1 MIQSRLI
8 QSKSIQ
14 KIRTICRQFLLFFVV
29 ALVVC
34 CSLTEVASASAIKT
48 VRSFHNAQ
56 KTRVVLDL
64 DSKPNYATS
73 LSQNRAVF
81 SIRVRNLSKAALS
94 PSKVPLSSQSCV
106 KAVQRR
112 IEKNDVRYLFSLN
125 GCAVPKTFVLAPKGG
140 NNDYRLVIDFENGDS
155 SGANSAS
162 SSSSNS
168 TSKNSSSNLSNAST
182 TKIVTKTDGTVIKDT
197 VVSSTKTVNGKL
209 DTSVPLS
216 TYERDL
222 FIKYSTVSKD
232 GFRSMSTA
240 NAQKYQQELTK
251 LRSDYKK
258 AQAQKT
264 AEQGR
269 VKTTITK
276 NTKTNT
282 KSKIQ
287 SQDVEELVSDAS
299 APPVPVQATPVSR
312 PFIIA
317 IDAGHGGKDPGAIG
331 KRGVREKNVTLAI
344 SKALYS
350 YINSNKQFR
359 GTLTRSR
366 DVFVDLDRRSEI
378 ARLRKAD
385 LLISIHADSVASGS
399 STARGASVLVLSE
412 NRAVRENGKILRNN
426 NQKKLIG
433 GAGEVMDQSV
443 GNPYLATAILDMS
456 STNSRSEGN
465 LLAQEILH
473 QLSAFTHV
481 RKSQPIK
488 ASLAVL
494 KAPDIPSL
502 LIETGYLSNRYE
514 EIQLNQPNYQKQIAY
529 RIYLGIKSY
538 YEKYPAQKL
547 RSRQES
553 YARTKNM
560 TNNKGTTKSVTVKKG
575 ESLGL
580 IAKRYGTTT
589 AQLKKLNSLK
599 SDTVHVGQVLY
610 LP

>member
-1 MIQSRLI
+1 M
-8 QSKSIQ
+8 
-14 KIRTICRQFLLFFVV
+14 
-29 ALVVC
+29 VC
-34 CSLTEVASASAIKT
+34 CTFTEVASASAIKS

-73 LSQNRAVF
+73 LSQNRTVF
-81 SIRVRNLSKAALS
+81 SIRIRNLSKVDLS
-94 PSKVPLSSQSCV
+94 PSNVPLSSQSCV
-106 KAVQRR
+106 RGVQRR

-125 GCAVPKTFVLAPKGG
+125 RCAVPKTFVLAPKGG
-140 NNDYRLVIDFENGDS
+140 NNDYRLVIDFENIS
-155 SGANSAS
+155 EATFSANA
-162 SSSSNS
+162 
-168 TSKNSSSNLSNAST
+168 TVKNT
-182 TKIVTKTDGTVIKDT
+182 VTKTASNGTVIKDT
-197 VVSSTKTVNGKL
+197 VVSTSKTVNGKL
-209 DTSVPLS
+209 DTTVPLS

-222 FIKYSTVSKD
+222 FIKYTTVSRD

-240 NAQKYQQELTK
+240 NAAKYQQELAK

-258 AQAQKT
+258 AQAQKI

-269 VKTTITK
+269 VKSTITK

-282 KSKIQ
+282 KTKIQ
-287 SQDVEELVSDAS
+287 SHDVEELVSDAS

-344 SKALYS
+344 SKALYR

-426 NQKKLIG
+426 KQKKLIG

-560 TNNKGTTKSVTVKKG
+560 TKNGGTAKSVTVKKG

-580 IAKRYGTTT
+580 IAKRYGSTI

>member
-1 MIQSRLI
+1 MKHLLNNFCKLI

-14 KIRTICRQFLLFFVV
+14 KIRTICRQFLLFFAV

-34 CSLTEVASASAIKT
+34 CTFTEVASASAIKS

-94 PSKVPLSSQSCV
+94 PSNVPLSSQSCV
-106 KAVQRR
+106 RGVQRR
-112 IEKNDVRYLFSLN
+112 IEKNDVRYQFSLN
-125 GCAVPKTFVLAPKGG
+125 RCAVPKTFVLAPKGG
-140 NNDYRLVIDFENGDS
+140 NNDYRLVIDFENIS
-155 SGANSAS
+155 EATFSANA
-162 SSSSNS
+162 
-168 TSKNSSSNLSNAST
+168 TVKNT
-182 TKIVTKTDGTVIKDT
+182 VTKTASNGTVIKDT
-197 VVSSTKTVNGKL
+197 VVSTSKTVNGKL
-209 DTSVPLS
+209 DTTVPLS

-222 FIKYSTVSKD
+222 FIKYTTVSRD

-240 NAQKYQQELTK
+240 NAAKYQQELAK

-258 AQAQKT
+258 AQAQKI
-264 AEQGR
+264 AEHGR
-269 VKTTITK
+269 VKSTITK

-282 KSKIQ
+282 KTKIQ
-287 SQDVEELVSDAS
+287 SHDVEELVSDAS

-426 NQKKLIG
+426 KQKKLIG

-560 TNNKGTTKSVTVKKG
+560 TKNGGTAKSVTVKKG

-580 IAKRYGTTT
+580 IAKQYGTTI

>member
-1 MIQSRLI
+1 M
-8 QSKSIQ
+8 
-14 KIRTICRQFLLFFVV
+14 
-29 ALVVC
+29 VC
-34 CSLTEVASASAIKT
+34 CTFTEVASASAIKS

-94 PSKVPLSSQSCV
+94 PSNVPLSSQSCV
-106 KAVQRR
+106 RGVQRR

-125 GCAVPKTFVLAPKGG
+125 RCAVPKIFVLAPKGG
-140 NNDYRLVIDFENGDS
+140 NNDYRLVIDFENS
-155 SGANSAS
+155 SEATFSANA
-162 SSSSNS
+162 
-168 TSKNSSSNLSNAST
+168 TVKNT
-182 TKIVTKTDGTVIKDT
+182 VTKTASNGTVIKDT
-197 VVSSTKTVNGKL
+197 VVSTSKTVNGKL
-209 DTSVPLS
+209 DTTVPLS

-222 FIKYSTVSKD
+222 FIKYTTVSKD

-240 NAQKYQQELTK
+240 NATKYQQELAK

-264 AEQGR
+264 SEQER

-282 KSKIQ
+282 KTKIQ
-287 SQDVEELVSDAS
+287 SHDVEELVSDAS

-426 NQKKLIG
+426 KQKKLIG

-560 TNNKGTTKSVTVKKG
+560 TKNGGTAKSVTVKKG

-580 IAKRYGTTT
+580 IAKRYGTTI

>member
-1 MIQSRLI
+1 M
-8 QSKSIQ
+8 
-14 KIRTICRQFLLFFVV
+14 
-29 ALVVC
+29 VC
-34 CSLTEVASASAIKT
+34 CTFTEVASASAIKS

-64 DSKPNYATS
+64 NSKPNYATS

-94 PSKVPLSSQSCV
+94 PSNVPLSSQSCV
-106 KAVQRR
+106 RGVQRR

-125 GCAVPKTFVLAPKGG
+125 RCAVPKIFVLAPKGG
-140 NNDYRLVIDFENGDS
+140 NNDYRLVIDFENS
-155 SGANSAS
+155 SEATFSANA
-162 SSSSNS
+162 
-168 TSKNSSSNLSNAST
+168 TVKNT
-182 TKIVTKTDGTVIKDT
+182 VTKTASNGTVIKDT
-197 VVSSTKTVNGKL
+197 VVSTSKTVNGKL
-209 DTSVPLS
+209 DTTVPLS

-222 FIKYSTVSKD
+222 FIKYTTVSKD

-240 NAQKYQQELTK
+240 NAAKYQQELAK

-264 AEQGR
+264 SEQGR

-282 KSKIQ
+282 KTKIQ
-287 SQDVEELVSDAS
+287 SHDVEELVSDAS

-426 NQKKLIG
+426 KQKKLIG

-560 TNNKGTTKSVTVKKG
+560 TKNGGTAKSVTVKKG

-580 IAKRYGTTT
+580 IAKRYGTTI

>member
-1 MIQSRLI
+1 MNNFCKLI

-14 KIRTICRQFLLFFVV
+14 KIRTICRQFLLFFAV

-34 CSLTEVASASAIKT
+34 CTFTEVASASAIKS

-94 PSKVPLSSQSCV
+94 PSNVPLSSQSCV
-106 KAVQRR
+106 RGVQRR

-125 GCAVPKTFVLAPKGG
+125 RCAVPKIFVLAPKGG
-140 NNDYRLVIDFENGDS
+140 NNDYRLVIDFENS
-155 SGANSAS
+155 SEATFSANA
-162 SSSSNS
+162 
-168 TSKNSSSNLSNAST
+168 TVKNT
-182 TKIVTKTDGTVIKDT
+182 VTKTASNGTVIKDT
-197 VVSSTKTVNGKL
+197 VVSTSKTANGKL
-209 DTSVPLS
+209 DTTVPLS

-222 FIKYSTVSKD
+222 FIKYTTVSKD

-240 NAQKYQQELTK
+240 NAAKYQQELAK

-264 AEQGR
+264 SEQGR

-282 KSKIQ
+282 KTKIQ
-287 SQDVEELVSDAS
+287 SHDVEELVSDAS

-426 NQKKLIG
+426 KQKKLIG

-560 TNNKGTTKSVTVKKG
+560 TKNGGTAKSVTVKKG

-580 IAKRYGTTT
+580 IAKRYGTTI

>member
-1 MIQSRLI
+1 MNNFCKLI

-14 KIRTICRQFLLFFVV
+14 KIRTICRQFLLFFAV

-34 CSLTEVASASAIKT
+34 CTFTEVASASAIKS

-81 SIRVRNLSKAALS
+81 SIRVRNLSKAALA
-94 PSKVPLSSQSCV
+94 PSNVPLSSQSCV
-106 KAVQRR
+106 RGVQRR

-125 GCAVPKTFVLAPKGG
+125 RCAVPKIFVLAPKGG
-140 NNDYRLVIDFENGDS
+140 NNDYRLVIDFENS
-155 SGANSAS
+155 SEATFSANA
-162 SSSSNS
+162 
-168 TSKNSSSNLSNAST
+168 TVKNT
-182 TKIVTKTDGTVIKDT
+182 VTKTASNGTVIKDT
-197 VVSSTKTVNGKL
+197 VVSTSKTVNGKL
-209 DTSVPLS
+209 DTTVPLS

-222 FIKYSTVSKD
+222 FIKYTTVSKD

-240 NAQKYQQELTK
+240 NAAKYQQELAK

-264 AEQGR
+264 SEQGR

-282 KSKIQ
+282 KTKIQ
-287 SQDVEELVSDAS
+287 SHDVEELVSDAS

-426 NQKKLIG
+426 KQKKLIG

-560 TNNKGTTKSVTVKKG
+560 TKNGGTAKSVTVKKG

-580 IAKRYGTTT
+580 IAKRYGTTI

>member
-1 MIQSRLI
+1 MQTVHII
-8 QSKSIQ
+8 
-14 KIRTICRQFLLFFVV
+14 FAV

-34 CSLTEVASASAIKT
+34 CTFTEVASASAIKS

-73 LSQNRAVF
+73 LSQNRAAF

-94 PSKVPLSSQSCV
+94 PSNVPLSSQSCV
-106 KAVQRR
+106 RGVQRR

-125 GCAVPKTFVLAPKGG
+125 RCAVPKIFVLAPKGG
-140 NNDYRLVIDFENGDS
+140 NNDYRLVIDFENS
-155 SGANSAS
+155 SEATFSANE
-162 SSSSNS
+162 
-168 TSKNSSSNLSNAST
+168 TVKNT
-182 TKIVTKTDGTVIKDT
+182 VTKTASNGTVIKDT
-197 VVSSTKTVNGKL
+197 VVSTSKTVNGKL
-209 DTSVPLS
+209 DTTVPLS

-222 FIKYSTVSKD
+222 FIKYTTVSKD

-240 NAQKYQQELTK
+240 NAAKYQQELAK

-264 AEQGR
+264 SEQGR

-282 KSKIQ
+282 KTKIQ
-287 SQDVEELVSDAS
+287 SHDVEELVSDAS

-426 NQKKLIG
+426 KQKKLIG

-560 TNNKGTTKSVTVKKG
+560 TKNGGTAKSVTVKKG

-580 IAKRYGTTT
+580 IAKRYGTTI

>member
-1 MIQSRLI
+1 M
-8 QSKSIQ
+8 
-14 KIRTICRQFLLFFVV
+14 
-29 ALVVC
+29 VC
-34 CSLTEVASASAIKT
+34 CTFTEVASASAIKS

-81 SIRVRNLSKAALS
+81 SIRIRNLSKAALS
-94 PSKVPLSSQSCV
+94 PSNVPLSSQSCV
-106 KAVQRR
+106 RGVQRR

-125 GCAVPKTFVLAPKGG
+125 RCAVPKTFVLAPKGG
-140 NNDYRLVIDFENGDS
+140 NNDYRLVIDFENIS
-155 SGANSAS
+155 EATFSANA
-162 SSSSNS
+162 
-168 TSKNSSSNLSNAST
+168 TVKNT
-182 TKIVTKTDGTVIKDT
+182 VTKTASNGTVIKDT
-197 VVSSTKTVNGKL
+197 VVSTSKTVNGKL
-209 DTSVPLS
+209 DTTVPLS

-222 FIKYSTVSKD
+222 FIKYTTVSRD

-240 NAQKYQQELTK
+240 NAAKYQQELAK

-258 AQAQKT
+258 AQAQKI
-264 AEQGR
+264 AEHGR
-269 VKTTITK
+269 VKSTITK

-282 KSKIQ
+282 KTKIQ
-287 SQDVEELVSDAS
+287 SHDVEELVSDAS

-344 SKALYS
+344 SKALYR

-426 NQKKLIG
+426 KQKKLIG

-560 TNNKGTTKSVTVKKG
+560 TKNGGTAKSVTVKKG

-580 IAKRYGTTT
+580 IAKRYGTTI

>member
-1 MIQSRLI
+1 M
-8 QSKSIQ
+8 
-14 KIRTICRQFLLFFVV
+14 
-29 ALVVC
+29 VC
-34 CSLTEVASASAIKT
+34 CTFTEVASASAIKS

-73 LSQNRAVF
+73 LSQNRTVF
-81 SIRVRNLSKAALS
+81 SIRIRNLSKVDLS
-94 PSKVPLSSQSCV
+94 PSNVPLSSQSCV
-106 KAVQRR
+106 RGVQRR
-112 IEKNDVRYLFSLN
+112 IEKNDVRYQFSLN
-125 GCAVPKTFVLAPKGG
+125 RCAVPKTFVLAPKGG
-140 NNDYRLVIDFENGDS
+140 NNDYRLVIDFENIS
-155 SGANSAS
+155 EATFSANA
-162 SSSSNS
+162 
-168 TSKNSSSNLSNAST
+168 TVKNT
-182 TKIVTKTDGTVIKDT
+182 VTKTASNGTVIKDT
-197 VVSSTKTVNGKL
+197 VVSTSKTVNGKL
-209 DTSVPLS
+209 DTTVPLS

-222 FIKYSTVSKD
+222 FIKYTTVSRD

-240 NAQKYQQELTK
+240 NAAKYQQELAK

-258 AQAQKT
+258 AQAQKI
-264 AEQGR
+264 AEHGR
-269 VKTTITK
+269 VKSTITK

-282 KSKIQ
+282 KTKIQ
-287 SQDVEELVSDAS
+287 SHDVEELVSDAS

-344 SKALYS
+344 SKALYR

-426 NQKKLIG
+426 KQKKLIG

-560 TNNKGTTKSVTVKKG
+560 TKNGGTAKSVTVKKG

-580 IAKRYGTTT
+580 IAKRYGSTI

>member
-1 MIQSRLI
+1 MKHLLNNFCKLI

-14 KIRTICRQFLLFFVV
+14 KIRTICRQFLLFFAV

-34 CSLTEVASASAIKT
+34 CTFTEVASASAIKS

-94 PSKVPLSSQSCV
+94 PSNVPLSSQSCV
-106 KAVQRR
+106 RGVQRR

-125 GCAVPKTFVLAPKGG
+125 RCAVPKIFVLAPKGG
-140 NNDYRLVIDFENGDS
+140 NNDYRLVIDFENS
-155 SGANSAS
+155 SEATFSANA
-162 SSSSNS
+162 
-168 TSKNSSSNLSNAST
+168 TVKNT
-182 TKIVTKTDGTVIKDT
+182 VTKTASNGTVIKDT
-197 VVSSTKTVNGKL
+197 VVSTSKTVNGKL
-209 DTSVPLS
+209 DTTVPLS

-222 FIKYSTVSKD
+222 FIKYTTVSRD

-240 NAQKYQQELTK
+240 NAAKYQQELAK

-258 AQAQKT
+258 AQKI

-269 VKTTITK
+269 VKSTITK

-282 KSKIQ
+282 KTKIQ
-287 SQDVEELVSDAS
+287 SHDVEELVSDAS

-344 SKALYS
+344 SKALYR

-426 NQKKLIG
+426 KQKKLIG

-560 TNNKGTTKSVTVKKG
+560 TKNGGTAKSVTVKKG

-580 IAKRYGTTT
+580 IAKRYGTTI
-589 AQLKKLNSLK
+589 AQLKKINSLK

>member
-1 MIQSRLI
+1 MKHLLNNFCKLI

-14 KIRTICRQFLLFFVV
+14 KIRTICRQFLLFFAV

-34 CSLTEVASASAIKT
+34 CTFTEVASASAIKS

-64 DSKPNYATS
+64 DSKPSYATS

-94 PSKVPLSSQSCV
+94 PSNVPLSSQSCV
-106 KAVQRR
+106 RGVQRR
-112 IEKNDVRYLFSLN
+112 IEKNDVRYQFSLN
-125 GCAVPKTFVLAPKGG
+125 RCAVPKTFVLAPKGG
-140 NNDYRLVIDFENGDS
+140 NNDYRLVIDFENIS
-155 SGANSAS
+155 EATFSANA
-162 SSSSNS
+162 
-168 TSKNSSSNLSNAST
+168 TVKNT
-182 TKIVTKTDGTVIKDT
+182 VTKTASNGTVIKDT
-197 VVSSTKTVNGKL
+197 VVSTSKTVNGKL
-209 DTSVPLS
+209 DTTVSLS

-222 FIKYSTVSKD
+222 FIKYTTVSRD

-240 NAQKYQQELTK
+240 NAAKYQQELAK

-258 AQAQKT
+258 AQAQKI
-264 AEQGR
+264 AEHGR
-269 VKTTITK
+269 VKSTITK

-282 KSKIQ
+282 KTKIQ
-287 SQDVEELVSDAS
+287 SHDVEELVSDAS

-426 NQKKLIG
+426 KQKKLIG

-560 TNNKGTTKSVTVKKG
+560 TKNGGTAKSVTVKKG

-580 IAKRYGTTT
+580 IAKQYGTTI

>member
-1 MIQSRLI
+1 M
-8 QSKSIQ
+8 
-14 KIRTICRQFLLFFVV
+14 
-29 ALVVC
+29 VC
-34 CSLTEVASASAIKT
+34 CTFTEVASASAIKS

-73 LSQNRAVF
+73 LSQNRTVF
-81 SIRVRNLSKAALS
+81 SIRIRNLSKVALS
-94 PSKVPLSSQSCV
+94 PSNVPLSSQSCV
-106 KAVQRR
+106 RGVQRR

-125 GCAVPKTFVLAPKGG
+125 RCAVPKTFVLAPKGG
-140 NNDYRLVIDFENGDS
+140 NNDYRLVIDFENIS
-155 SGANSAS
+155 EATFSANA
-162 SSSSNS
+162 
-168 TSKNSSSNLSNAST
+168 TVKNT
-182 TKIVTKTDGTVIKDT
+182 VTKTASNGTVIKDT
-197 VVSSTKTVNGKL
+197 VVSTSKTVNGKL
-209 DTSVPLS
+209 DTTVPLS

-222 FIKYSTVSKD
+222 FIKYTTVSRD

-240 NAQKYQQELTK
+240 NAAKYQQELAK

-258 AQAQKT
+258 AQAQKI

-269 VKTTITK
+269 VKSTITK

-282 KSKIQ
+282 KTKIQ
-287 SQDVEELVSDAS
+287 SHDVEELVSDAS

-344 SKALYS
+344 SKALYR

-426 NQKKLIG
+426 KQKKLIG

-560 TNNKGTTKSVTVKKG
+560 TKNGGTAKSVTVKKG

-580 IAKRYGTTT
+580 IAKRYSTTI

>member
-1 MIQSRLI
+1 MNNFCKLI

-14 KIRTICRQFLLFFVV
+14 KIRTICRQFLLFFAV

-34 CSLTEVASASAIKT
+34 CTFTEVASASAIKS

-94 PSKVPLSSQSCV
+94 PSNVPLSSQSCV
-106 KAVQRR
+106 RSVQRR

-125 GCAVPKTFVLAPKGG
+125 RCAVPKIFVLAPKGG
-140 NNDYRLVIDFENGDS
+140 NNDYRLVIDFENS
-155 SGANSAS
+155 SEATFSANA
-162 SSSSNS
+162 
-168 TSKNSSSNLSNAST
+168 TVKNT
-182 TKIVTKTDGTVIKDT
+182 VTKTASNGTVIKDT
-197 VVSSTKTVNGKL
+197 VVSTSKTVNGKL
-209 DTSVPLS
+209 DTTVPLS

-222 FIKYSTVSKD
+222 FIKYTTVSKD

-240 NAQKYQQELTK
+240 NAAKYQQELAK

-264 AEQGR
+264 SEQGR

-282 KSKIQ
+282 KTKIQ
-287 SQDVEELVSDAS
+287 SHDVEELVSDAS

-426 NQKKLIG
+426 KQKKLIG

-560 TNNKGTTKSVTVKKG
+560 TKNGGTAKSVTVKKG

-580 IAKRYGTTT
+580 IAKRYGTTI
-589 AQLKKLNSLK
+589 AQLKKINSLK

>member
-1 MIQSRLI
+1 MKHLLNNFCKLI
-8 QSKSIQ
+8 QTKSIQ
-14 KIRTICRQFLLFFVV
+14 KIRTICRQFLLFFAV

-34 CSLTEVASASAIKT
+34 CTFTEVASASAIKS

-94 PSKVPLSSQSCV
+94 PSNVPLSSQSCV
-106 KAVQRR
+106 RGVQRR

-125 GCAVPKTFVLAPKGG
+125 RCAVPKIFVLAPKGG
-140 NNDYRLVIDFENGDS
+140 NNDYRLVIDFENS
-155 SGANSAS
+155 SEATFSANA
-162 SSSSNS
+162 
-168 TSKNSSSNLSNAST
+168 TVKNT
-182 TKIVTKTDGTVIKDT
+182 VTKTASNGTVIKDT
-197 VVSSTKTVNGKL
+197 VVSTSKTVNGKL
-209 DTSVPLS
+209 DTTVPLS

-222 FIKYSTVSKD
+222 FIKYTTVSKD

-240 NAQKYQQELTK
+240 NATKYQQELAK

-264 AEQGR
+264 SEQGR

-282 KSKIQ
+282 KTKIQ
-287 SQDVEELVSDAS
+287 SHDVEELVSDAS

-426 NQKKLIG
+426 KQKKLIG

-560 TNNKGTTKSVTVKKG
+560 TKNGGTAKSVTVKKG

-580 IAKRYGTTT
+580 IAKRYGTTI

>member
-1 MIQSRLI
+1 M
-8 QSKSIQ
+8 
-14 KIRTICRQFLLFFVV
+14 
-29 ALVVC
+29 VC
-34 CSLTEVASASAIKT
+34 CTFTEVASASAIKS

-94 PSKVPLSSQSCV
+94 PSNVPLSSQSCV
-106 KAVQRR
+106 RGVQRR

-125 GCAVPKTFVLAPKGG
+125 RCAVPKIFVLAPKGG
-140 NNDYRLVIDFENGDS
+140 NNDYRLVIDFENS
-155 SGANSAS
+155 SEATFSANE
-162 SSSSNS
+162 
-168 TSKNSSSNLSNAST
+168 TVKNT
-182 TKIVTKTDGTVIKDT
+182 VTKTASNGTVIKDT
-197 VVSSTKTVNGKL
+197 VVSTSKTVNGKL
-209 DTSVPLS
+209 DTTVPLS

-222 FIKYSTVSKD
+222 FIKYTTVSKD

-240 NAQKYQQELTK
+240 NAAKYQQELAK

-264 AEQGR
+264 SEQGR

-282 KSKIQ
+282 KTKIQ
-287 SQDVEELVSDAS
+287 SHDVEELVSDAS

-426 NQKKLIG
+426 KQKKLIG

-560 TNNKGTTKSVTVKKG
+560 TKNGGTAKSVTVKKG

-580 IAKRYGTTT
+580 IAKRYGTTI
-589 AQLKKLNSLK
+589 AQLKKINSLK

>member
-1 MIQSRLI
+1 M
-8 QSKSIQ
+8 
-14 KIRTICRQFLLFFVV
+14 
-29 ALVVC
+29 VC
-34 CSLTEVASASAIKT
+34 CTFTEVASASAIKS

-94 PSKVPLSSQSCV
+94 PSNVPLSSQSCV
-106 KAVQRR
+106 RVVQRR

-125 GCAVPKTFVLAPKGG
+125 RCAVPKIFVLAPKGG
-140 NNDYRLVIDFENGDS
+140 NNDYRLVIDFENS
-155 SGANSAS
+155 SEATFSANA
-162 SSSSNS
+162 
-168 TSKNSSSNLSNAST
+168 TVKNT
-182 TKIVTKTDGTVIKDT
+182 VTKTASNGTVIKDT
-197 VVSSTKTVNGKL
+197 VVSTSKTVNGKL
-209 DTSVPLS
+209 DTTVPLS

-222 FIKYSTVSKD
+222 FIKYTTVSKD

-240 NAQKYQQELTK
+240 NAAKYQQELAK

-264 AEQGR
+264 SEQGR

-282 KSKIQ
+282 KTKIQ
-287 SQDVEELVSDAS
+287 SHDVEELVSDAS

-426 NQKKLIG
+426 KQKKLIG

-560 TNNKGTTKSVTVKKG
+560 TKNGGTAKSVTVKKG

-580 IAKRYGTTT
+580 IAKRYGTTI

>member
-1 MIQSRLI
+1 M
-8 QSKSIQ
+8 
-14 KIRTICRQFLLFFVV
+14 
-29 ALVVC
+29 VC
-34 CSLTEVASASAIKT
+34 CTFTEVASASAIKS

-94 PSKVPLSSQSCV
+94 PSNVPLSSQSCV
-106 KAVQRR
+106 RGVQRR

-125 GCAVPKTFVLAPKGG
+125 RCAVPKIFVLAPKGG
-140 NNDYRLVIDFENGDS
+140 NNDYRLVIDFENS
-155 SGANSAS
+155 SEATFSANA
-162 SSSSNS
+162 
-168 TSKNSSSNLSNAST
+168 TVKNT
-182 TKIVTKTDGTVIKDT
+182 VTKTASNGTVIKDT
-197 VVSSTKTVNGKL
+197 VVSTSKTVNGKL
-209 DTSVPLS
+209 DTTVPLS

-222 FIKYSTVSKD
+222 FIKYTTVSKD

-240 NAQKYQQELTK
+240 NAAKYQQELAK

-264 AEQGR
+264 SEQGR

-282 KSKIQ
+282 KTKIQ
-287 SQDVEELVSDAS
+287 SHDVEELVSDAS

-344 SKALYS
+344 SKALYR

-426 NQKKLIG
+426 KQKKLIG

-538 YEKYPAQKL
+538 YEKYPAQKI

-560 TNNKGTTKSVTVKKG
+560 TKNGGTAKSVTVKKG

-580 IAKRYGTTT
+580 IAKRYGTTI
-589 AQLKKLNSLK
+589 AQLKKINSLK

>member
-1 MIQSRLI
+1 M
-8 QSKSIQ
+8 
-14 KIRTICRQFLLFFVV
+14 
-29 ALVVC
+29 VC
-34 CSLTEVASASAIKT
+34 CTFTEVASASAIKS

-94 PSKVPLSSQSCV
+94 PSNVPLSSQSCV
-106 KAVQRR
+106 RGVQRR

-125 GCAVPKTFVLAPKGG
+125 RCAVPKIFVLAPKGG
-140 NNDYRLVIDFENGDS
+140 NNDYRLVIDFENS
-155 SGANSAS
+155 SEATFSANA
-162 SSSSNS
+162 
-168 TSKNSSSNLSNAST
+168 TVKNT
-182 TKIVTKTDGTVIKDT
+182 VTKTASNGTVIKDT
-197 VVSSTKTVNGKL
+197 VVSTSKTVNGKL
-209 DTSVPLS
+209 DTTVPLS

-222 FIKYSTVSKD
+222 FIKYTTVSKD

-240 NAQKYQQELTK
+240 NAAKYQQELAK

-264 AEQGR
+264 SEQGR

-282 KSKIQ
+282 KTKIQ
-287 SQDVEELVSDAS
+287 SHDVEELVSDAS
-299 APPVPVQATPVSR
+299 APPVPVHATPVSR

-426 NQKKLIG
+426 KQKKLIG

-560 TNNKGTTKSVTVKKG
+560 TKNGGTAKSVTVKKG

-580 IAKRYGTTT
+580 IAKRYGTTI

>member
-1 MIQSRLI
+1 M
-8 QSKSIQ
+8 
-14 KIRTICRQFLLFFVV
+14 
-29 ALVVC
+29 VC
-34 CSLTEVASASAIKT
+34 CTFTEVASASAIKS

-94 PSKVPLSSQSCV
+94 PSNVPLSSQSCV
-106 KAVQRR
+106 RGVQRR

-125 GCAVPKTFVLAPKGG
+125 RCAVPKIFVLAPKGG
-140 NNDYRLVIDFENGDS
+140 NNDYRLVIDFENS
-155 SGANSAS
+155 SEATFSANA
-162 SSSSNS
+162 
-168 TSKNSSSNLSNAST
+168 TVKNT
-182 TKIVTKTDGTVIKDT
+182 VTKTASNGTVIKDT
-197 VVSSTKTVNGKL
+197 VVSTSKTVNGKL
-209 DTSVPLS
+209 DTTVPLS

-222 FIKYSTVSKD
+222 FIKYTTVSKD

-240 NAQKYQQELTK
+240 NAAKYQQELAK

-264 AEQGR
+264 SEQGR

-282 KSKIQ
+282 KTKIQ
-287 SQDVEELVSDAS
+287 SHDVEELVSDAS

-426 NQKKLIG
+426 KQKKLIG

-553 YARTKNM
+553 YAKTKNM
-560 TNNKGTTKSVTVKKG
+560 TKNGGTAKSVTVKKG

-580 IAKRYGTTT
+580 IAKRYGTTI

>member
-1 MIQSRLI
+1 MNNFCKLI

-14 KIRTICRQFLLFFVV
+14 KIRTICRQFLLFFAV

-34 CSLTEVASASAIKT
+34 CTFTEVASASAIKS

-94 PSKVPLSSQSCV
+94 PSNVPLSSQSCV
-106 KAVQRR
+106 RGVQRR

-125 GCAVPKTFVLAPKGG
+125 RCAVPKIFVLAPKGG
-140 NNDYRLVIDFENGDS
+140 NNDYRLVIDFENS
-155 SGANSAS
+155 SEATFSANA
-162 SSSSNS
+162 
-168 TSKNSSSNLSNAST
+168 TVKNT
-182 TKIVTKTDGTVIKDT
+182 VTKTASNGTVIKDT
-197 VVSSTKTVNGKL
+197 VVSTSKTVNGKL
-209 DTSVPLS
+209 DTTVPLS

-222 FIKYSTVSKD
+222 FIKYTTVSKD
-232 GFRSMSTA
+232 GFRSMSTV
-240 NAQKYQQELTK
+240 NAAKYQQELAK

-264 AEQGR
+264 SEQGR

-282 KSKIQ
+282 KTKIQ
-287 SQDVEELVSDAS
+287 SHDVEELVSDAS

-426 NQKKLIG
+426 KQKKLIG

-560 TNNKGTTKSVTVKKG
+560 TKNGGTAKSVTVKKG
-575 ESLGL
+575 ESLSL
-580 IAKRYGTTT
+580 IAKRYGTTI

>member
-1 MIQSRLI
+1 M
-8 QSKSIQ
+8 
-14 KIRTICRQFLLFFVV
+14 
-29 ALVVC
+29 VC
-34 CSLTEVASASAIKT
+34 CTFTEVASASAIKS

-81 SIRVRNLSKAALS
+81 SIRIRNLSKAALS
-94 PSKVPLSSQSCV
+94 PSNVPLSSQSCV
-106 KAVQRR
+106 RGVQRR

-125 GCAVPKTFVLAPKGG
+125 RCAVPKTFVLAPKGG
-140 NNDYRLVIDFENGDS
+140 NNDYRLVIDFENIS
-155 SGANSAS
+155 EATFSANA
-162 SSSSNS
+162 
-168 TSKNSSSNLSNAST
+168 TVKNT
-182 TKIVTKTDGTVIKDT
+182 VTKTASNGTVIKDT
-197 VVSSTKTVNGKL
+197 VVSTSKTVNGKL
-209 DTSVPLS
+209 DTTVPLS

-222 FIKYSTVSKD
+222 FIKYTTVSRD

-240 NAQKYQQELTK
+240 NAAKYQQELAK

-258 AQAQKT
+258 AQAQKI

-269 VKTTITK
+269 VKSTITK

-282 KSKIQ
+282 KTKIQ
-287 SQDVEELVSDAS
+287 SHDVEELVSDAS

-344 SKALYS
+344 SKALYR

-426 NQKKLIG
+426 KQKKLIG

-443 GNPYLATAILDMS
+443 GNPYLSTAILDMS

-560 TNNKGTTKSVTVKKG
+560 TKNGGTAKSVTVKKG

-580 IAKRYGTTT
+580 IAKRYGTTI

>member
-1 MIQSRLI
+1 M
-8 QSKSIQ
+8 
-14 KIRTICRQFLLFFVV
+14 
-29 ALVVC
+29 VC
-34 CSLTEVASASAIKT
+34 CTFTEVASASAIKS

-94 PSKVPLSSQSCV
+94 PSNVPLSSQSCV
-106 KAVQRR
+106 RGVQRR

-125 GCAVPKTFVLAPKGG
+125 RCAVPKIFVLAPKGG
-140 NNDYRLVIDFENGDS
+140 NNDYRLVIDFENS
-155 SGANSAS
+155 SEATFSANA
-162 SSSSNS
+162 
-168 TSKNSSSNLSNAST
+168 TVKNT
-182 TKIVTKTDGTVIKDT
+182 VTKTASNGTVIKDT
-197 VVSSTKTVNGKL
+197 VVSTSKTVNGKL
-209 DTSVPLS
+209 DTTVPLS

-222 FIKYSTVSKD
+222 FIKYTTVSKD

-240 NAQKYQQELTK
+240 NATKYQQELAK

-264 AEQGR
+264 SEQGR

-282 KSKIQ
+282 KTKIQ
-287 SQDVEELVSDAS
+287 SHDVEELVSDAS

-426 NQKKLIG
+426 KQKKLIG

-538 YEKYPAQKL
+538 YEKYPAQKI

-560 TNNKGTTKSVTVKKG
+560 TKNGGTAKSVTVKKG

-580 IAKRYGTTT
+580 IAKRYGTTI

>member
-1 MIQSRLI
+1 MI

-14 KIRTICRQFLLFFVV
+14 KIRTICRQFLLFFAV

-34 CSLTEVASASAIKT
+34 CTFTEVASASAIKS

-73 LSQNRAVF
+73 LSQNRTVF
-81 SIRVRNLSKAALS
+81 SIRIRNLSKAALS
-94 PSKVPLSSQSCV
+94 PSNVPLSSQSCV
-106 KAVQRR
+106 RGVQRR

-125 GCAVPKTFVLAPKGG
+125 RCAVPKTFVLAPKGG
-140 NNDYRLVIDFENGDS
+140 NNDYRLVIDFENIS
-155 SGANSAS
+155 EATFSANA
-162 SSSSNS
+162 
-168 TSKNSSSNLSNAST
+168 TVKNT
-182 TKIVTKTDGTVIKDT
+182 VTKTASNGTVIKDT
-197 VVSSTKTVNGKL
+197 VVSTSKTVNGKL
-209 DTSVPLS
+209 DTTVPLS

-222 FIKYSTVSKD
+222 FIKYTTVSRD

-240 NAQKYQQELTK
+240 NAAKYQQELAK

-258 AQAQKT
+258 AQAQKI

-269 VKTTITK
+269 VKSTITK

-282 KSKIQ
+282 KTKIQ
-287 SQDVEELVSDAS
+287 SHDVEELVSDAS

-344 SKALYS
+344 SKALYR

-426 NQKKLIG
+426 KQKKLIG

-560 TNNKGTTKSVTVKKG
+560 TKNGGTAKSVTVKKG

-580 IAKRYGTTT
+580 IAKRYGTTI

>member
-1 MIQSRLI
+1 MKHLLNNFCKLI

-14 KIRTICRQFLLFFVV
+14 KIRTICRQFLLFFAV

-34 CSLTEVASASAIKT
+34 CTFTEVASASAIKS

-94 PSKVPLSSQSCV
+94 PSNVPLSSQSCV
-106 KAVQRR
+106 RGVQRR

-125 GCAVPKTFVLAPKGG
+125 RCAVPKIFVLAPKGG
-140 NNDYRLVIDFENGDS
+140 NNDYRLVIDFENS
-155 SGANSAS
+155 SEATFSANA
-162 SSSSNS
+162 
-168 TSKNSSSNLSNAST
+168 TVKNT
-182 TKIVTKTDGTVIKDT
+182 VTKTASNGTVIKDT
-197 VVSSTKTVNGKL
+197 VVSTSKTVNGKL
-209 DTSVPLS
+209 DTTVPLS

-222 FIKYSTVSKD
+222 FIKYTTVSKD

-240 NAQKYQQELTK
+240 NAAKYQQELAK

-264 AEQGR
+264 SEQGR

-282 KSKIQ
+282 KTKIQ
-287 SQDVEELVSDAS
+287 SHDVEELVSDAS

-426 NQKKLIG
+426 KQKKLIG

-560 TNNKGTTKSVTVKKG
+560 TKNGGTAKSVTVKKG

-580 IAKRYGTTT
+580 IAKRYGTTI
-589 AQLKKLNSLK
+589 AQLKKINSLK

>member
-1 MIQSRLI
+1 M
-8 QSKSIQ
+8 
-14 KIRTICRQFLLFFVV
+14 
-29 ALVVC
+29 VC
-34 CSLTEVASASAIKT
+34 CTFTEVASASAIKS

-94 PSKVPLSSQSCV
+94 PSNVPLSSQSCV
-106 KAVQRR
+106 RGVQRR

-125 GCAVPKTFVLAPKGG
+125 RCAVPKIFVLAPKGG
-140 NNDYRLVIDFENGDS
+140 NNDYRLVIDFENS
-155 SGANSAS
+155 SEATFSANA
-162 SSSSNS
+162 
-168 TSKNSSSNLSNAST
+168 TVKNT
-182 TKIVTKTDGTVIKDT
+182 VTKTASNGTVIKDT
-197 VVSSTKTVNGKL
+197 VVSTSKTVNGKL
-209 DTSVPLS
+209 DTTVPLS

-222 FIKYSTVSKD
+222 FIKYTTVSKD

-240 NAQKYQQELTK
+240 NAAKYQQELAK

-258 AQAQKT
+258 AQAHKT
-264 AEQGR
+264 SEQGR

-282 KSKIQ
+282 KTKIQ
-287 SQDVEELVSDAS
+287 SHDVEELVSDAS

-426 NQKKLIG
+426 KQKKLIG

-560 TNNKGTTKSVTVKKG
+560 TKNGGTAKSVTVKKG

-580 IAKRYGTTT
+580 IAKRYGTTI

>member
-1 MIQSRLI
+1 MNNFCKLI
-8 QSKSIQ
+8 QSKLIQ
-14 KIRTICRQFLLFFVV
+14 KIRTICRQFLLFFAV

-34 CSLTEVASASAIKT
+34 CTFTEVASASAIKS

-94 PSKVPLSSQSCV
+94 PSNVPLSSQSCV
-106 KAVQRR
+106 RGVQRR

-125 GCAVPKTFVLAPKGG
+125 RCAVPKIFVLAPKGG
-140 NNDYRLVIDFENGDS
+140 NNDYRLVIDFENS
-155 SGANSAS
+155 SEATFSANA
-162 SSSSNS
+162 
-168 TSKNSSSNLSNAST
+168 TVKNT
-182 TKIVTKTDGTVIKDT
+182 VTKTASNGTVIKDT
-197 VVSSTKTVNGKL
+197 VVSTSKTVNGKL
-209 DTSVPLS
+209 DTTVPLS

-222 FIKYSTVSKD
+222 FIKYTTVSKD

-240 NAQKYQQELTK
+240 NAAKYQQELAK

-264 AEQGR
+264 SEQGR

-282 KSKIQ
+282 KTKIQ
-287 SQDVEELVSDAS
+287 SHDVEELVSDAS

-426 NQKKLIG
+426 KQKKLIG

-560 TNNKGTTKSVTVKKG
+560 TKNGGTAKSVTVKKG

-580 IAKRYGTTT
+580 IAKRYGTTI

>member
-1 MIQSRLI
+1 MNNFCKLI

-14 KIRTICRQFLLFFVV
+14 KIRTICRQFLLFFAV

-34 CSLTEVASASAIKT
+34 CTFTEVASASAIKS

-94 PSKVPLSSQSCV
+94 PSNVPLSSQSCV
-106 KAVQRR
+106 RGVQRR

-125 GCAVPKTFVLAPKGG
+125 RCAVPKIFVLAPKGG
-140 NNDYRLVIDFENGDS
+140 NNDYRLVIDFENS
-155 SGANSAS
+155 SEATFSANA
-162 SSSSNS
+162 
-168 TSKNSSSNLSNAST
+168 TVKNT
-182 TKIVTKTDGTVIKDT
+182 VTKTASNGTVIKDT
-197 VVSSTKTVNGKL
+197 VVSTSKTVNGKL
-209 DTSVPLS
+209 DTTVPLS

-222 FIKYSTVSKD
+222 FIKYTTVSKD

-240 NAQKYQQELTK
+240 NATKYQKELAK

-264 AEQGR
+264 SEQGR

-282 KSKIQ
+282 KTKIQ
-287 SQDVEELVSDAS
+287 SHDVEELVSDAS

-426 NQKKLIG
+426 KQKKLIG

-560 TNNKGTTKSVTVKKG
+560 TKNGGTAKSVTVKKG

-580 IAKRYGTTT
+580 IAKRYGTTI

>member
-1 MIQSRLI
+1 M
-8 QSKSIQ
+8 
-14 KIRTICRQFLLFFVV
+14 
-29 ALVVC
+29 VC
-34 CSLTEVASASAIKT
+34 CTFTEVASASAIKS

-94 PSKVPLSSQSCV
+94 PSNVPLSSQSCV
-106 KAVQRR
+106 RGVQRR

-125 GCAVPKTFVLAPKGG
+125 RCAVPKIFVLAPKGG
-140 NNDYRLVIDFENGDS
+140 NNDYRLVIDFENS
-155 SGANSAS
+155 SEATFSANA
-162 SSSSNS
+162 
-168 TSKNSSSNLSNAST
+168 TVKNT
-182 TKIVTKTDGTVIKDT
+182 VTKTASNGTVIKDT
-197 VVSSTKTVNGKL
+197 VVSTSKTVNGKL
-209 DTSVPLS
+209 DTTVPLS

-222 FIKYSTVSKD
+222 FIKYTTVSKD

-240 NAQKYQQELTK
+240 NAAKYQQELAQ

-264 AEQGR
+264 SEQGR

-282 KSKIQ
+282 KTKIQ
-287 SQDVEELVSDAS
+287 SHDVEELVSDAS

-426 NQKKLIG
+426 KQKKLIG

-560 TNNKGTTKSVTVKKG
+560 TKNGGTAKSVTVKKG

-580 IAKRYGTTT
+580 IAKRYGTTI

>member
-1 MIQSRLI
+1 MKHLLNNFCKLI

-14 KIRTICRQFLLFFVV
+14 KIRTICRQFLLFFAV

-34 CSLTEVASASAIKT
+34 CTFTEVASASAIKS

-81 SIRVRNLSKAALS
+81 SIRIRNLSKVALS
-94 PSKVPLSSQSCV
+94 PSNVPLSSQSCV
-106 KAVQRR
+106 RGVQRR

-125 GCAVPKTFVLAPKGG
+125 RCAVPKTFVLAPKGG
-140 NNDYRLVIDFENGDS
+140 NNDYRLVIDFENIS
-155 SGANSAS
+155 EATFSANA
-162 SSSSNS
+162 
-168 TSKNSSSNLSNAST
+168 TVKNT
-182 TKIVTKTDGTVIKDT
+182 VTKTASNGTVIKDT
-197 VVSSTKTVNGKL
+197 VVSTSKTVNGKL
-209 DTSVPLS
+209 DTTVPLS

-222 FIKYSTVSKD
+222 FIKYTTVSRD

-240 NAQKYQQELTK
+240 NAAKYQQELAK

-258 AQAQKT
+258 AQAQKI
-264 AEQGR
+264 AEHGR
-269 VKTTITK
+269 VKSTITK

-282 KSKIQ
+282 KTKIQ
-287 SQDVEELVSDAS
+287 SHDVEELVSDAS

-344 SKALYS
+344 SKALYR

-426 NQKKLIG
+426 KQKKLIG

-560 TNNKGTTKSVTVKKG
+560 TKNGGTAKSVTVKKG

-580 IAKRYGTTT
+580 IAKRYGTTI

>member
-1 MIQSRLI
+1 M
-8 QSKSIQ
+8 
-14 KIRTICRQFLLFFVV
+14 
-29 ALVVC
+29 VC
-34 CSLTEVASASAIKT
+34 CTFTEVASASAIKS

-94 PSKVPLSSQSCV
+94 PSNVPLSSQSCV
-106 KAVQRR
+106 RGVQRR

-125 GCAVPKTFVLAPKGG
+125 RCAVPKIFVLAPKGG
-140 NNDYRLVIDFENGDS
+140 NNDYRLVIDFENRS
-155 SGANSAS
+155 EATFFANA
-162 SSSSNS
+162 
-168 TSKNSSSNLSNAST
+168 TVKNT
-182 TKIVTKTDGTVIKDT
+182 VTKTASNGTVIKDT
-197 VVSSTKTVNGKL
+197 VVSTSKTVNGKL
-209 DTSVPLS
+209 DTTVPLS

-222 FIKYSTVSKD
+222 FIKYTTVSKD

-240 NAQKYQQELTK
+240 NAAKYQQELAK

-264 AEQGR
+264 SEQGR

-282 KSKIQ
+282 KTKIQ
-287 SQDVEELVSDAS
+287 SHDVEELVSDAS

-426 NQKKLIG
+426 KQKKLIG

-560 TNNKGTTKSVTVKKG
+560 TKNGGTAKSVTVKKG

-580 IAKRYGTTT
+580 IAKRYGTTI

>member
-1 MIQSRLI
+1 M
-8 QSKSIQ
+8 
-14 KIRTICRQFLLFFVV
+14 
-29 ALVVC
+29 VC
-34 CSLTEVASASAIKT
+34 CTFTEVASASAIKS

-94 PSKVPLSSQSCV
+94 PSNVSLSSQSCV
-106 KAVQRR
+106 RGVQRR

-125 GCAVPKTFVLAPKGG
+125 RCAVPKIFVLAPKGG
-140 NNDYRLVIDFENGDS
+140 NNDYRLVIDFENS
-155 SGANSAS
+155 SEATFSAKA
-162 SSSSNS
+162 
-168 TSKNSSSNLSNAST
+168 TVKNT
-182 TKIVTKTDGTVIKDT
+182 VTKTASNGTVIKDT
-197 VVSSTKTVNGKL
+197 VVSTSKTVNGKL
-209 DTSVPLS
+209 DTTVPLS

-222 FIKYSTVSKD
+222 FIKYTTVSKD

-240 NAQKYQQELTK
+240 NAAKYQQELAK

-264 AEQGR
+264 SEQGR

-282 KSKIQ
+282 KTKIQ
-287 SQDVEELVSDAS
+287 SHDVEELVSDAS

-426 NQKKLIG
+426 KQKKLIG

-560 TNNKGTTKSVTVKKG
+560 TKNGGTAKSVTVKKG

-580 IAKRYGTTT
+580 IAKRYGTTI

>member
-1 MIQSRLI
+1 MKHLSNNFCKLI

-14 KIRTICRQFLLFFVV
+14 KIRTICRQFLLFFAV

-34 CSLTEVASASAIKT
+34 CTFTEVASASAIKS

-94 PSKVPLSSQSCV
+94 PSNVPLSSQSCV
-106 KAVQRR
+106 RGVQRR

-125 GCAVPKTFVLAPKGG
+125 RCAVPKIFVLAPKGG
-140 NNDYRLVIDFENGDS
+140 NNDYRLVIDFENS
-155 SGANSAS
+155 SEATFSANA
-162 SSSSNS
+162 
-168 TSKNSSSNLSNAST
+168 TVKNT
-182 TKIVTKTDGTVIKDT
+182 VTKTASNGTVIKDT
-197 VVSSTKTVNGKL
+197 VVSTSKTVNGKL
-209 DTSVPLS
+209 DTTVPLS

-222 FIKYSTVSKD
+222 FIKYTTVSKD

-240 NAQKYQQELTK
+240 NAAKYQQELAK

-264 AEQGR
+264 SEQGR

-282 KSKIQ
+282 KTKIQ
-287 SQDVEELVSDAS
+287 SHDVEELVSDAS

-426 NQKKLIG
+426 KQKKLIG

-560 TNNKGTTKSVTVKKG
+560 TKNGGTAKSVTVKKG

-580 IAKRYGTTT
+580 IAKRYGTTI

>member
-1 MIQSRLI
+1 MNNFCKLI

-14 KIRTICRQFLLFFVV
+14 KIRTICRQFLLFFAV

-34 CSLTEVASASAIKT
+34 CTFTEVASASAIKS

-64 DSKPNYATS
+64 DSKPSYATS

-94 PSKVPLSSQSCV
+94 PSNVPLSSQSCV
-106 KAVQRR
+106 RGVQRR
-112 IEKNDVRYLFSLN
+112 IEKNDVRYQFSLN
-125 GCAVPKTFVLAPKGG
+125 RCAVPKTFVLAPKGG
-140 NNDYRLVIDFENGDS
+140 NNDYRLVIDFENIS
-155 SGANSAS
+155 EATFSANA
-162 SSSSNS
+162 
-168 TSKNSSSNLSNAST
+168 TVKNT
-182 TKIVTKTDGTVIKDT
+182 VTKTASNGTVIKDT
-197 VVSSTKTVNGKL
+197 VVSTSKTVNGKL
-209 DTSVPLS
+209 DTTVPLS

-222 FIKYSTVSKD
+222 FIKYTTVSRD

-240 NAQKYQQELTK
+240 NAAKYQQELAK

-258 AQAQKT
+258 AQAQKI
-264 AEQGR
+264 AEHGR
-269 VKTTITK
+269 VKSTITK

-282 KSKIQ
+282 KTKIQ
-287 SQDVEELVSDAS
+287 SHDVEELVSDAS

-344 SKALYS
+344 SKALYR

-426 NQKKLIG
+426 KQKKLIG

-560 TNNKGTTKSVTVKKG
+560 TKKGGTAKSVTVKKG

-580 IAKRYGTTT
+580 IAKRYGTTI

>member
-1 MIQSRLI
+1 M
-8 QSKSIQ
+8 
-14 KIRTICRQFLLFFVV
+14 
-29 ALVVC
+29 VC
-34 CSLTEVASASAIKT
+34 CTFTEVASASAIKS

-64 DSKPNYATS
+64 DSKPSYATS

-94 PSKVPLSSQSCV
+94 PSNVPLSSQSCV
-106 KAVQRR
+106 RGVQRR

-125 GCAVPKTFVLAPKGG
+125 RCAVPKIFVLAPKGG
-140 NNDYRLVIDFENGDS
+140 NNDYRLVIDFENIS
-155 SGANSAS
+155 EATFSANA
-162 SSSSNS
+162 
-168 TSKNSSSNLSNAST
+168 TVKNT
-182 TKIVTKTDGTVIKDT
+182 VTKTASNGTVIKDT
-197 VVSSTKTVNGKL
+197 VVSTSKTVNGKL
-209 DTSVPLS
+209 DTTVPLS

-222 FIKYSTVSKD
+222 FIKYTTVSRD

-240 NAQKYQQELTK
+240 NAAKYQQELAK

-258 AQAQKT
+258 AQKI

-269 VKTTITK
+269 VKSTITK

-282 KSKIQ
+282 KTKIQ
-287 SQDVEELVSDAS
+287 SHDVEELVSDAS

-344 SKALYS
+344 SKALYR

-426 NQKKLIG
+426 KQKKLIG

-560 TNNKGTTKSVTVKKG
+560 TKNGGTAKSVTVKKG

-580 IAKRYGTTT
+580 IAKRYGTTI

>member
-1 MIQSRLI
+1 M
-8 QSKSIQ
+8 
-14 KIRTICRQFLLFFVV
+14 
-29 ALVVC
+29 VC
-34 CSLTEVASASAIKT
+34 CTFTEVASASAIKS

-94 PSKVPLSSQSCV
+94 PSNVPLSSQSCV
-106 KAVQRR
+106 RGVQRR

-125 GCAVPKTFVLAPKGG
+125 RCAVPKIFVLAPKGG
-140 NNDYRLVIDFENGDS
+140 NNDYRLVIDFENS
-155 SGANSAS
+155 SEATFSANA
-162 SSSSNS
+162 
-168 TSKNSSSNLSNAST
+168 TVKNT
-182 TKIVTKTDGTVIKDT
+182 VTKTASNGTVIKDT
-197 VVSSTKTVNGKL
+197 VVSTSKTVNGKL
-209 DTSVPLS
+209 DTTVPLS

-222 FIKYSTVSKD
+222 FIKYTTVSKD

-240 NAQKYQQELTK
+240 NAAKYQQELAK

-264 AEQGR
+264 SEHGR

-282 KSKIQ
+282 KTKIQ
-287 SQDVEELVSDAS
+287 SHDVEELVSDAS

-426 NQKKLIG
+426 KQKKLIG

-560 TNNKGTTKSVTVKKG
+560 TKNGGTAKSVTVKKG

-580 IAKRYGTTT
+580 IAKRYGTTI

>member
-1 MIQSRLI
+1 M
-8 QSKSIQ
+8 
-14 KIRTICRQFLLFFVV
+14 
-29 ALVVC
+29 VC
-34 CSLTEVASASAIKT
+34 CTFTEVASASAIKS

-64 DSKPNYATS
+64 DSKPSYATS

-94 PSKVPLSSQSCV
+94 PSNVPLSSQSCV
-106 KAVQRR
+106 RGVQRR
-112 IEKNDVRYLFSLN
+112 IEKNDVRYQFSLN
-125 GCAVPKTFVLAPKGG
+125 RCAVPKTFVLAPKGG
-140 NNDYRLVIDFENGDS
+140 NNDYRLVIDFENIS
-155 SGANSAS
+155 EATFSANA
-162 SSSSNS
+162 
-168 TSKNSSSNLSNAST
+168 TVKNT
-182 TKIVTKTDGTVIKDT
+182 VTKTASNGTVIKDT
-197 VVSSTKTVNGKL
+197 VVSTSKTVNGKL
-209 DTSVPLS
+209 DTTVPLS

-222 FIKYSTVSKD
+222 FIKYTTVSRD

-240 NAQKYQQELTK
+240 NAAKYQQELAK

-258 AQAQKT
+258 AQAQKI
-264 AEQGR
+264 AEHGR
-269 VKTTITK
+269 VKSTITK

-282 KSKIQ
+282 KTKIQ
-287 SQDVEELVSDAS
+287 SHDVEELVSDAS

-344 SKALYS
+344 SKALYR

-426 NQKKLIG
+426 KQKKLIG

-560 TNNKGTTKSVTVKKG
+560 TKNGGTAKSVTVKKG

-580 IAKRYGTTT
+580 IAKRYGTTI

-599 SDTVHVGQVLY
+599 SDTVHVGQVIY

>member
-1 MIQSRLI
+1 MKHLLNNFCKLI

-14 KIRTICRQFLLFFVV
+14 KIRTICRQFLLFFAV

-34 CSLTEVASASAIKT
+34 CTFTEVASASAIKS
-48 VRSFHNAQ
+48 VRSFHNTQ

-94 PSKVPLSSQSCV
+94 PSNVPLSSQSCV
-106 KAVQRR
+106 RGVQRR

-125 GCAVPKTFVLAPKGG
+125 RCAVPKIFVLAPKGG
-140 NNDYRLVIDFENGDS
+140 NNDYRLVIDFENS
-155 SGANSAS
+155 SEATFSANA
-162 SSSSNS
+162 
-168 TSKNSSSNLSNAST
+168 TVKNT
-182 TKIVTKTDGTVIKDT
+182 VTKTVSNGTVIKDT
-197 VVSSTKTVNGKL
+197 VVSTSKTVNGKL
-209 DTSVPLS
+209 DTTVPLS

-222 FIKYSTVSKD
+222 FIKYTTVSKD

-240 NAQKYQQELTK
+240 NAAKYQQELAK

-264 AEQGR
+264 SEQGR

-282 KSKIQ
+282 KTKIQ
-287 SQDVEELVSDAS
+287 SHDVEELVSDAS

-344 SKALYS
+344 SKALYR

-426 NQKKLIG
+426 KQKKLIG

-560 TNNKGTTKSVTVKKG
+560 TKNGGTAKSVTVKKG

-580 IAKRYGTTT
+580 IAKRYGTTI

>member
-1 MIQSRLI
+1 MNNFCKLI

-14 KIRTICRQFLLFFVV
+14 KIRTICRQFLLFFAV

-34 CSLTEVASASAIKT
+34 CTFTEVASASAIKS

-94 PSKVPLSSQSCV
+94 PSNVPLSSQSCV
-106 KAVQRR
+106 RGVQRR

-125 GCAVPKTFVLAPKGG
+125 RCAVPKTFVLAPKGG
-140 NNDYRLVIDFENGDS
+140 NNDYRLVIDFENIS
-155 SGANSAS
+155 EATFSANA
-162 SSSSNS
+162 
-168 TSKNSSSNLSNAST
+168 TVKNT
-182 TKIVTKTDGTVIKDT
+182 VTKTASNGTVIKDT
-197 VVSSTKTVNGKL
+197 VVSTSKTVNGKL
-209 DTSVPLS
+209 DTTVPLS

-222 FIKYSTVSKD
+222 FIKYTTVSRD

-240 NAQKYQQELTK
+240 NAAKYQQELAK

-258 AQAQKT
+258 AQAQKI
-264 AEQGR
+264 AEHGR
-269 VKTTITK
+269 VKSTITK

-282 KSKIQ
+282 KTKIQ
-287 SQDVEELVSDAS
+287 SHDVEELVSDAS

-344 SKALYS
+344 SKALYR

-426 NQKKLIG
+426 KQKKLIG

-560 TNNKGTTKSVTVKKG
+560 TKNGGTAKSVTVKKG

-580 IAKRYGTTT
+580 IAKRYGTTI